1 MPIYLK
7 KKQYKER
14 HANLTEAQL
23 IEKEEEIK
31 NTEIEL
37 KIIKN
42 NGLKRIFR
50 RTNKEKQN

>member
-1 MPIYLK
+1 M
-7 KKQYKER
+7 
-14 HANLTEAQL
+14 
-23 IEKEEEIK
+23 EKEEEIK

-37 KIIKN
+37 KTIKN